1 MRSFALLF
9 ALAVPALAS
18 AQSGIDEVLVY
29 PGGAQVTRL
38 ASVAA
43 GAREL
48 VLNCLTARFDP
59 DSLQIEA
66 PAGVS
71 LGPVQLET
79 LPRERLPE
87 CANSPRDEQIRKLE
101 GQRDQLAAESS
112 ALEASL
118 SYLKA
123 LGSGEARGTPA
134 AGIAGTADSIRK
146 AAQDA
151 LLRQAQLRRQLED
164 LDRQIT
170 PLKGERDRLAE
181 ANPQWRSL
189 RLRLPSE
196 VMFAYDSANI
206 SPGFAPTLREV
217 ARLMERY
224 PRTEARIVGHTDSA
238 GSDSYNLD
246 LSLRRADSVAAFLSN
261 QGVSSR
267 RLLTEGRGEQDPI
280 ASNATPQGQQM
291 NRRVD
296 IILRRGA
303 HKQ

>member
-1 MRSFALLF
+1 MHLSRFASAGLLALTVLTTGAF
-9 ALAVPALAS
+9 APLAS
-18 AQSGIDEVLVY
+18 AAPPAAYADEDSG
-29 PGGAQVTRL
+29 GGMGRAQQ
-38 ASVAA
+38 
-43 GAREL
+43 E
-48 VLNCLTARFDP
+48 
-59 DSLQIEA
+59 IERIIT
-66 PAGVS
+66 PEYRRMGMRV
-71 LGPVQLET
+71 
-79 LPRERLPE
+79 ERLP
-87 CANSPRDEQIRKLE
+87 D
-101 GQRDQLAAESS
+101 G
-112 ALEASL
+112 
-118 SYLKA
+118 
-123 LGSGEARGTPA
+123 
-134 AGIAGTADSIRK
+134 
-146 AAQDA
+146 
-151 LLRQAQLRRQLED
+151 
-164 LDRQIT
+164 
-170 PLKGERDRLAE
+170 
-181 ANPQWRSL
+181 SL